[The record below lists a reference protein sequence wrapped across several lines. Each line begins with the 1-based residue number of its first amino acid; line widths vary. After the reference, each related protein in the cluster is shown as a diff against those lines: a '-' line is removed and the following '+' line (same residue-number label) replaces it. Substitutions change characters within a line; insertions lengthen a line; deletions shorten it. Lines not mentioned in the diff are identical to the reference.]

1 MRIIFLKNRFCIY
14 AQYYFLWS
22 QSGALFFLAL
32 LLALNRVDKTY
43 CILSWLWITLF
54 KQTNKKIEVQEK
66 RLKEIALATPI
77 FSFVEHAND
86 EAKNGDP
93 APSLPHLHPLSQT
106 FQFSSYENREDM
118 SSLAL
123 QLVKLIHK

>member
-32 LLALNRVDKTY
+32 LLTLNRVDKTY

-86 EAKNGDP
+86 KAKNGGP
-93 APSLPHLHPLSQT
+93 RPLPTPSPPPLPDLPV
-106 FQFSSYENREDM
+106 FQLR
-118 SSLAL
+118 
-123 QLVKLIHK
+123 K